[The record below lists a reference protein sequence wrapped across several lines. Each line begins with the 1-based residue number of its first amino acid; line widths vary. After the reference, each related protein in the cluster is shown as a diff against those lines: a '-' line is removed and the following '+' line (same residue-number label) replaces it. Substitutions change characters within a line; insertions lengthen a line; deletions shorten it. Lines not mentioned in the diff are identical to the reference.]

1 MSLNWVFNKLFFK
14 KHKPGEV
21 VASNGDKAFKK
32 LTVTADQPS
41 VDQPPT
47 DQSPPIT
54 GLDPDNF
61 NLGIIGLKPGTYTIT
76 ATVSALGLRLAESD
90 HSISIEYTVE

>member
-21 VASNGDKAFKK
+21 VASNGDKSFKK
-32 LTVTADQPS
+32 LTAT